1 MSETKKP
8 QHTSVKDCLDRID
21 KLENFISRLAVMSG
35 QGNLLA
41 EYGLKRWEPGKEHMT
56 KYKGKS

>member
-1 MSETKKP
+1 MEQAKKP